1 MNALSPEHPSIM
13 EALTDRQ
20 QAILAFMQKFL
31 AKHAYWPS
39 IRDIQAHFKFAST
52 NAVHGHLQALERK
65 GVLERVPGA
74 ARAYRINVEAPSAP
88 DDVVI
93 RYEGPDEDA
102 IQVDALPVMGAI
114 AAGFPDHT
122 ESSGVLDQ
130 LQVPIREGARRRPPQ
145 SFALRVRGDSMIDAN
160 IFDGDMVVIEP
171 GQPKPGDIV
180 AALIDGETTLKR
192 LVRQGGKTFLK
203 AENPAYPELYP
214 VSELTVQGIAK
225 SVVRKI

>member
-1 MNALSPEHPSIM
+1 MQ
-13 EALTDRQ
+13 ALTPRQ

-31 AKHAYWPS
+31 AKRAYWPS

-74 ARAYRINVEAPSAP
+74 ARAYRIHAAKADP
-88 DDVVI
+88 DGVVI
-93 RYEGPDEDA
+93 RFEGPGEDA
-102 IQVDALPVMGAI
+102 ADVASLPVMGSI

-130 LQVPIREGARRRPPQ
+130 LQVPVKEGARRLPPRT
-145 SFALRVRGDSMIDAN
+145 FALRVRGDSMIDAN

-214 VSELTVQGIAK
+214 VTELTVQGIAR

>member
-1 MNALSPEHPSIM
+1 M

-74 ARAYRINVEAPSAP
+74 ARAYRINVETPAAA
-88 DDVVI
+88 DNVII

-102 IQVDALPVMGAI
+102 IQVDQVPVMGAI

-192 LVRQGGKTFLK
+192 LVRQGGKTYLK

>member
-1 MNALSPEHPSIM
+1 M

-65 GVLERVPGA
+65 GVLERVAGA
-74 ARAYRINVEAPSAP
+74 ARAYRITVDTPAAA
-88 DDVVI
+88 DGLVI

-102 IQVDALPVMGAI
+102 IQVDQLPVMGAI

-192 LVRQGGKTFLK
+192 LVRQGNKTYLK

-214 VSELTVQGIAK
+214 VSELTVQGIAR

>member
-1 MNALSPEHPSIM
+1 M
-13 EALTDRQ
+13 EALTERQ
-20 QAILAFMQKFL
+20 QAILTFMQKFL
-31 AKHAYWPS
+31 AKKAYWPS

-65 GVLERVPGA
+65 GVLERVTGA
-74 ARAYRINVEAPSAP
+74 ARAYRITADTPASV
-88 DDVVI
+88 DHVII

-102 IQVDALPVMGAI
+102 VELDRLPVMGAI

-130 LQVPIREGARRRPPQ
+130 IQVPIREGVRRRAPQ
-145 SFALRVRGDSMIDAN
+145 SFALRVRGDSMIEAN

-192 LVRQGGKTFLK
+192 LVRQGTRTFLK

-214 VSELTVQGIAK
+214 VSELTVQGIAR

>member
-1 MNALSPEHPSIM
+1 VDHVI
-13 EALTDRQ
+13 
-20 QAILAFMQKFL
+20 
-31 AKHAYWPS
+31 
-39 IRDIQAHFKFAST
+39 
-52 NAVHGHLQALERK
+52 
-65 GVLERVPGA
+65 
-74 ARAYRINVEAPSAP
+74 
-88 DDVVI
+88 I

-102 IQVDALPVMGAI
+102 VELDRLPVMGAI

-130 LQVPIREGARRRPPQ
+130 IQVPMREGVRRRAPQ

-192 LVRQGGKTFLK
+192 LVRQGSRTFLK

-214 VSELTVQGIAK
+214 VSELTVQGIAR

>member
-1 MNALSPEHPSIM
+1 M

-74 ARAYRINVEAPSAP
+74 ARAYRITVDSPSTADNVI
-88 DDVVI
+88 I

-102 IQVDALPVMGAI
+102 IQVDAMPVMGAI

-130 LQVPIREGARRRPPQ
+130 LQVPIREGARRRLPQ

-192 LVRQGGKTFLK
+192 LVRQGGKTYLK

>member
-1 MNALSPEHPSIM
+1 MNTLSPDHPFM
-13 EALTDRQ
+13 DALTPRQ
-20 QAILAFMQKFL
+20 QAILSFMQKFL

-52 NAVHGHLQALERK
+52 NAVHGHIQALERK
-65 GVLERVPGA
+65 GFLERVPGA
-74 ARAYRINVEAPSAP
+74 ARAYRIPAAKADPEG
-88 DDVVI
+88 VVI
-93 RYEGPDEDA
+93 RFEGPGDEA
-102 IQVDALPVMGAI
+102 AEVDTVPVMGAI

-130 LQVPIREGARRRPPQ
+130 LQVPIREGARRRPPRT
-145 SFALRVRGDSMIDAN
+145 FALRVRGDSMIDAN

-171 GQPKPGDIV
+171 GQPRPGDIV

-192 LVRQGGKTFLK
+192 LVNKGGKTYLK

-214 VSELTVQGIAK
+214 VAELTVQGIAR

>member
-1 MNALSPEHPSIM
+1 M
-13 EALTDRQ
+13 EALTPRQ
-20 QAILAFMQKFL
+20 QAILTFMQKFL

-52 NAVHGHLQALERK
+52 NAVHGHIQALERK

-74 ARAYRINVEAPSAP
+74 ARAYRIHPAKTDPEG
-88 DDVVI
+88 VVI
-93 RYEGPDEDA
+93 RFEGPGDDA
-102 IQVDALPVMGAI
+102 AEVDSLPVMGAI

-122 ESSGVLDQ
+122 ESSGVLGQ
-130 LQVPIREGARRRPPQ
+130 LQVPVREGARRRPPQ
-145 SFALRVRGDSMIDAN
+145 TFALRVRGDSMIEAN

-192 LVRQGGKTFLK
+192 LVRQGSKTYLK

-214 VSELTVQGIAK
+214 VTELTVQGIAR